1 MLQKLSEGQRR
12 TIAHWAMEFVV
23 VVAGVLLALWLQE
36 MVARAGQREA
46 AKAAEDAIHAEYDYN
61 LTVLLAMNVLVD
73 CQSTRLKEIEAAL
86 ANPKSAKSIG
96 EDYFDDGKQR
106 AYPGIYTTFDAD
118 IADMAWQS
126 AQANG
131 TLSGIAQDRYR
142 ILAGLHDNFQAIER
156 ATGEDADAAR
166 DLQVLRY
173 NLPLSADRRGELL
186 GSMSILSQNLHSRA
200 TRFAPSAIAQEFKR
214 VGWNDKAEIDKR
226 IAEWKSGMKSFGVTL
241 KACAKPV
248 ENPFAAQPRHS

>member
-36 MVARAGQREA
+36 VVARAGQREA
-46 AKAAEDAIHAEYDYN
+46 AKAAEEAIHAEFDQN
-61 LTVLLAMNVLVD
+61 LAILIIQNVLAD
-73 CQSTRLKEIEAAL
+73 CQGKRLDEIEAAL
-86 ANPKSAKSIG
+86 ANPNLADSIG

-118 IADMAWQS
+118 IADTAWQS

-131 TLSGIAQDRYR
+131 TLSGIAQDRYL
-142 ILAGLHDNFQAIER
+142 ILAGLHDDFQAIQR
-156 ATGEDADAAR
+156 ASREDTAAAR

-200 TRFAPSAIAQEFKR
+200 QRFAPSAIAQEFKR
-214 VGWNDKAEIDKR
+214 LGWNDKVGSTR
-226 IAEWKSGMKSFGVTL
+226 RSPSGRR
-241 KACAKPV
+241 A
-248 ENPFAAQPRHS
+248 